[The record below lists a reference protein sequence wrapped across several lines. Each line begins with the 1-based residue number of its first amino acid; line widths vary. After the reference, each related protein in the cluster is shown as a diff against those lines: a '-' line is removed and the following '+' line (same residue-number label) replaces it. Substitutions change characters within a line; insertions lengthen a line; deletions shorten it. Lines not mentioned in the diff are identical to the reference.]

1 LKAKREAGE
10 SRTETVQAW
19 RQGRSDAYPS
29 WYGHAVPT
37 SEKERLLNKLDA
49 PIDDLHLPPESRLE
63 RTRAFKRLRGFIE
76 KLLYERHMDT
86 AGLAIEVEHFE
97 HDFVHYQ
104 PSRWLPM
111 RWAFRKLRL
120 GPDDVFVEFGCGK
133 GRVVC
138 EAARH
143 PLARVI
149 GVEVSPRLVE
159 QARANVERG
168 RGRFKCQDIEI
179 ITADATGWAIPDDM
193 TVAYLNYPFV
203 GDTFRRVIDNI
214 DESIVRNP
222 REVRLV
228 YMCPALEDYILH
240 TTHFRLVAKRR
251 GRGERA
257 KSTSATV
264 SLYQHDASTKTQR
277 AGAHSRPRRPA

>member
-1 LKAKREAGE
+1 
-10 SRTETVQAW
+10 
-19 RQGRSDAYPS
+19 
-29 WYGHAVPT
+29 VPT
-37 SEKERLLNKLDA
+37 SEKGRVLNKLDA
-49 PIDDLHLPPESRLE
+49 PIDDLTQPPKSRLE
-63 RTRAFKRLRGFIE
+63 RTRAFKRLRGFVE
-76 KLLYERHMDT
+76 KLRYERHMDT
-86 AGLAIEVEHFE
+86 ADWAIEVEHFE
-97 HDFVHYQ
+97 RDFVPYQ
-104 PSRWLPM
+104 PSHWLPM

-120 GPDDVFVEFGCGK
+120 GPDDVFVEIGCGK

-149 GVEVSPRLVE
+149 GVEISPRLVE
-159 QARANVERG
+159 LARANVERG
-168 RGRFKCQDIEI
+168 RGRFRCQDIEI
-179 ITADATGWAIPDDM
+179 VTADATGWAIPDDM

-240 TTHFRLVAKRR
+240 TTHFRLVEKRR
-251 GRGERA
+251 GRGKRA
-257 KSTSATV
+257 NSTSATV
-264 SLYQHDASTKTQR
+264 SIYQQDPSTRIQR
-277 AGAHSRPRRPA
+277 AGASSDR